1 MPVTLLQAKVGMQDK
16 VAQVIVDEFRQNSL
30 LLDKLTFD
38 DAISPGTG
46 GSTLTY
52 GYVKLKT
59 PATAQGRSINEEF
72 TTSKAEKEESY
83 VNLKILG
90 TAYEIDRVIA
100 KTGGQAFTDEV
111 AFQADQANKATINLF
126 HKNFIKGDSSKNA
139 KEFDGLEKLIGSDDA
154 IDGSGVTVSGTVNE
168 ENADKIIELLDGAIA
183 TMIRKP
189 DLIIASSK
197 TLMKVKA
204 AARKAGYF
212 SHTEDAF
219 GRKVDSYDGIQ
230 FLDMQTY
237 FNGSTS
243 VEIVD
248 NGDIFLVCLGLD
260 GVHAVSPVSKDAFIY
275 ANLPDYTTA
284 GAVKEGDVEMVTG
297 IVVKN
302 TRAVAWIKGIVI

>member
-1 MPVTLLQAKVGMQDK
+1 MPVTLLEAKTGMADK
-16 VAQVIVDEFRQNSL
+16 VAQQIVDEFRMNSL

-59 PATAQGRSINEEF
+59 PATAQGRAINEEF
-72 TTSKAEKEESY
+72 TTSKATKEPAS
-83 VNLKILG
+83 VDLKILG

-100 KTGGQAFTDEV
+100 KTGGATFTNEV
-111 AFQADQANKATINLF
+111 AFQADAANKATINLF
-126 HKNFIKGDSSKNA
+126 HKNFIKGNSTTNA
-139 KEFDGLEKLIGSDDA
+139 KEFDGLEKIIGADDA
-154 IDGSGVTVSGTVNE
+154 VDGSTVTLTGAMTE
-168 ENADKIIELLDGAIA
+168 EKADAIIDLLDGAIA

-197 TLMKVKA
+197 TLTKIKA
-204 AARKAGYF
+204 AARKAGYYTR
-212 SHTEDAF
+212 SEDAF
-219 GRKVDSYDGIQ
+219 GKSVDSYDGIQ

-248 NGDIFLVCLGLD
+248 NGDVFLVCLGLD
-260 GVHAVSPVSKDAFIY
+260 GVHAISPISKDAFIY
-275 ANLPDYTTA
+275 ANLPDYTQA
-284 GAVKEGDVEMVTG
+284 GAVKEGDVEMVTA
-297 IVVKN
+297 IAVKN
-302 TRAVAWIKGIVI
+302 SRAVSWIKGMVM